1 MVRSITQD
9 LHPDK
14 NWGLYERLTR
24 KAECSVDQQKVES
37 DGKPSGGPDE
47 MLAALISSVVA
58 NASLVV
64 TEQQQQ
70 LQSASPSLNANHG
83 WVSTATAAAAAEGLM
98 TQQHGLHA
106 GNGGTGTGLSQRV
119 PYPRAGTILFQS
131 KMHDAP
137 SCSKE
142 GADRLIGR

>member
-83 WVSTATAAAAAEGLM
+83 WVSTAAAAAAAEGLM

-106 GNGGTGTGLSQRV
+106 GNGGTGTGLSQGV

-137 SCSKE
+137 T
-142 GADRLIGR
+142 

>member
-1 MVRSITQD
+1 MGRSITQD

-58 NASLVV
+58 NASSLVV
-64 TEQQQQ
+64 TEQQQQQ

-83 WVSTATAAAAAEGLM
+83 WVSTAAAAEGLM

-106 GNGGTGTGLSQRV
+106 GNGGTGTGLSQGV
-119 PYPRAGTILFQS
+119 PYPHAGMILFQS
-131 KMHDAP
+131 KMHNAP

-142 GADRLIGR
+142 EDNIL